1 MAQQRSTSR
10 QAEKGDWGGGDVR
23 AHRGSGGGSA
33 ARWNPS
39 RRAASCVRGIR
50 RGEGLRGRSGGA
62 ESRGALAVLQEGRKE
77 AEAEAAGGVE
87 WSVRNEPSHQ
97 LLETLPIWGG
107 EQLDGIIRGIRS

>member
-10 QAEKGDWGGGDVR
+10 QAEKGDWWGGEVR
-23 AHRGSGGGSA
+23 AHRGGSA

-39 RRAASCVRGIR
+39 RRAARAWDPAGARGYAGGV
-50 RGEGLRGRSGGA
+50 GEQRAAGRSRFCRERERGR
-62 ESRGALAVLQEGRKE
+62 RK
-77 AEAEAAGGVE
+77 EAEAAGGVE

-107 EQLDGIIRGIRS
+107 GQLNGIIRGIRS

>member
-50 RGEGLRGRSGGA
+50 RG
-62 ESRGALAVLQEGRKE
+62 RGAPREEWGSREPRGARGFAGRKE